1 MTDKEIIQTLRICA
15 THIEKGCGLCPQM
28 KYVRCTER
36 LADEAITMIERLTA
50 ENAAL
55 REGASLGKAKR
66 PQKKAYEKSI
76 EFLRA
81 LTDGQSD
88 EIKSLRR
95 ELEGKDMV
103 IALAQREQAEAEAE
117 RDAAIADL
125 KISSG
130 CTSCK
135 YHCSDTIF
143 CRDCNKKQNCKCMS
157 CSLGLPNWE
166 WRGLPETPGEGEKED
181 A

>member
-1 MTDKEIIQTLRICA
+1 MTTKEIVRAL
-15 THIEKGCGLCPQM
+15 
-28 KYVRCTER
+28 RCTSTPGDHTSNCEQCPYWKKEQLNGR
-36 LADEAITMIERLTA
+36 LKEKLGTDTWTSCDIDKVCLDAADLLERLTA
-50 ENAAL
+50 ENADL
-55 REGASLGKAKR
+55 RKE
-66 PQKKAYEKSI
+66 I
-76 EFLRA
+76 EW
-81 LTDGQSD
+81 
-88 EIKSLRR
+88 
-95 ELEGKDMV
+95 KDMV
-103 IALAQREQAEAEAE
+103 IALAQKEQAKAEAE

-130 CTSCK
+130 CTFCK

-166 WRGLPETPGEGEKED
+166 WRGLPEAPEEGEK

>member
-1 MTDKEIIQTLRICA
+1 MTDKEIIQVLRICA

-36 LADEAITMIERLTA
+36 LADEAITMIERLNA
-50 ENAAL
+50 ENTAL

-88 EIKSLRR
+88 EIKRLRR
-95 ELEGKDMV
+95 ELEGNDMV
-103 IALAQREQAEAEAE
+103 IALAQRKQAEAEAE
-117 RDAAIADL
+117 SQPEEASGTEPDTEGAEAAPA
-125 KISSG
+125 
-130 CTSCK
+130 
-135 YHCSDTIF
+135 
-143 CRDCNKKQNCKCMS
+143 
-157 CSLGLPNWE
+157 
-166 WRGLPETPGEGEKED
+166 ED
-181 A
+181 PTAAAAEQQ